1 MSPALAALVTALV
14 AVGTLGLG
22 VFVYRQSVRRDKVV
36 ESAGIAT
43 VHASSIGQVMEGL
56 TSIGDALRA
65 DNKELR
71 ERQSAHEA
79 EVAALKASVEEI
91 RARLDAVEV
100 ANTDLRTREAELER
114 ENALLRADLVS
125 TRSEN
130 AALKVEIAGLRER
143 VDELEKI
150 SG

>member
-1 MSPALAALVTALV
+1 MSPGLAALSTALV
-14 AVGTLGLG
+14 ALGTLGLG
-22 VFVYRQSVRRDKVV
+22 FFVYRQSVRRDAVV
-36 ESAGIAT
+36 EKAGIAT
-43 VHASSIGQVMEGL
+43 SQADSMGKVMEGL

-71 ERQSAHEA
+71 A
-79 EVAALKASVEEI
+79 EVTTLKETLKASVDEI
-91 RARLDAVEV
+91 TARLDAVEA